1 MISKIKHIVI
11 MRKKAVWVE
20 IAEKLG
26 QSGECDNLYTYL
38 NEKTF
43 YSLLYALTNRFLL
56 TD

>member
-1 MISKIKHIVI
+1 

-43 YSLLYALTNRFLL
+43 LLAIICPYESLFI
-56 TD
+56 D

>member
-1 MISKIKHIVI
+1 